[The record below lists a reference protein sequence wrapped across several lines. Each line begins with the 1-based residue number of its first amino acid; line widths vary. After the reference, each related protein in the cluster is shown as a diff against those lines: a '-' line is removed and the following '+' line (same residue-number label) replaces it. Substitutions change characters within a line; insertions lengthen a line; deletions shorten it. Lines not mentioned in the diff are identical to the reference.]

1 MGVVYT
7 WAWSIISS
15 SGRGLHTCSNM
26 DTRTSLGV
34 SFKGLKQKEEEEES
48 EIDEEEVNNK

>member
-1 MGVVYT
+1 
-7 WAWSIISS
+7 
-15 SGRGLHTCSNM
+15 M

-48 EIDEEEVNNK
+48 EIDEQEVNNNK